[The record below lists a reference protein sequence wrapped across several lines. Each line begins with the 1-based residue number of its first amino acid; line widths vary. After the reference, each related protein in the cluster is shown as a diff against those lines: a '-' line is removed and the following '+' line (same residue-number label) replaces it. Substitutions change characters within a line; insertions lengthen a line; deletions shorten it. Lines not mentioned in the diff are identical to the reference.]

1 MSNKK
6 KMDGIKKGLIVS
18 LIGAVVLMSVLVM
31 VTPKEVGMAEIEREI
46 KKGRK
51 AIERANI
58 SEDEKNF
65 LSKQL
70 EK

>member
-1 MSNKK
+1 MSSEKW
-6 KMDGIKKGLIVS
+6 DRIKKGLIVS

>member
-6 KMDGIKKGLIVS
+6 RDGIKKGLIVS

>member
-6 KMDGIKKGLIVS
+6 RDGIKKGLIVS

-58 SEDEKNF
+58 SEDEKIF

>member
-1 MSNKK
+1 MSSEKW
-6 KMDGIKKGLIVS
+6 DGIKKGLIVS